1 MGLAYANATPTV
13 TLAHSAKA
21 VDARL
26 LPPQYA
32 AAKQG
37 GLPWYNLTDA
47 AVYAPI
53 KAAFTPL
60 LAAAPAQVGWLPA
73 VRPAFHHSLPC
84 SGHARQACAWPA

>member
-1 MGLAYANATPTV
+1 MGLTYVNATPTV
-13 TLAHSAKA
+13 TLAHSAK
-21 VDARL
+21 VVTTRM

-32 AAKQG
+32 AAEQG

-73 VRPAFHHSLPC
+73 L
-84 SGHARQACAWPA
+84 RQACQI